1 VRYVAINNFNHL
13 FANLNQAGEPEIEP
27 RFLPRGEP
35 GRATRVSSLMRR
47 CGKKEGGRRAGSEDS
62 KTANVALL
70 NVVHE
75 MPSFWWCGGI
85 GTIRPD
91 EPVRVAFF
99 PRNGGVPLRVRS
111 ICLPFILVKTPS
123 GKLRNLDV
131 RRCRLARLDRA
142 HALAAWKAYKRS
154 RNKREHA

>member
-1 VRYVAINNFNHL
+1 
-13 FANLNQAGEPEIEP
+13 
-27 RFLPRGEP
+27 
-35 GRATRVSSLMRR
+35 MRH
-47 CGKKEGGRRAGSEDS
+47 CGKKEGGRCAGSADS
-62 KTANVALL
+62 KTAKVLAPEDVCAGDYVALL

-99 PRNGGVPLRVRS
+99 PRNGGVPFRVRS
-111 ICLPFILVKTPS
+111 VCLPFILVKTPS

-142 HALAAWKAYKRS
+142 HALAAWKACKKS
-154 RNKREHA
+154 RNKRERA